1 MDKTS
6 LGDRMKNYENVS
18 RYYLPNRSPV
28 IIRIDGRA
36 FHTFTQGMQKP
47 YDTLFA
53 AIMQNV
59 TRQLCKEIG
68 NAKFA
73 YQQSDEISLLLIDY
87 ENIET
92 QPWFNNN
99 LNKLVSVSSSI
110 ATYWFNKYVNNA
122 NLTDLLPEVKDHPA
136 YFDARAFALPKDE
149 VNNYFVWRQQ
159 DCTRNS
165 IESAGHAYF
174 SHKELQGKKCNEVQE
189 MLFSRKSI
197 NWNDYPVYFKRGF
210 CVKRVHDWPHD
221 IWQED
226 YNIPIFSQNPFYI
239 NELVGV

>member
-68 NAKFA
+68 NTKFA

-92 QPWFNNN
+92 QPWFSNN

-110 ATYWFNKYVNNA
+110 ATYHFNELMHNA
-122 NLTDLLPEVKDHPA
+122 HDLGFLTCTKGKPA
-136 YFDARAFALPKDE
+136 YFDARAFVLPKDE